1 MEKRG
6 QSRWELNP
14 ANPLSIHLDGRP
26 VSLVNLSRGG
36 VQVIASF
43 RPTRSSIE
51 VFLGGE
57 SYRVDGSIVWLNTSD
72 AMPGHY
78 QCGVAFNSPPDEFN
92 QALDKLLRV
101 F

>member
-1 MEKRG
+1 MEKRA

-14 ANPLSIHLDGRP
+14 ANPLSIHLEGRP

-36 VQVIASF
+36 VQVITAF
-43 RPTRSSIE
+43 RPTRPALE
-51 VFLGGE
+51 FFMGDE
-57 SYRVDGSIVWLNTSD
+57 SFRVDGSIVWLNTSE

-78 QCGVAFNSPPDEFN
+78 QCGVAFHSPSDEFS
-92 QALDKLLRV
+92 QALEQLLRV